1 MGAKRKLIVTTLVG
15 TMMVTAAYAQ
25 NNNTGQIVVQGV
37 VPGMCEL
44 TVYDISSGY
53 DFDLS
58 TDPFGK
64 RVRVGT
70 IHIAQNHQNTAGLNV
85 NNAVMTGTMLI
96 ESANAGRMVNDQSLP
111 GIAADAMDYRLAL
124 AENEMNP
131 MHLGGFVRYDD
142 QSSLANSFLL
152 SEATYT
158 TDGSVIMN
166 MNTPKPLTFA
176 LNGEATYDIWITL
189 NEPIEIVMGAP
200 DNRPQASGVYSDTLT
215 FTIFDDD
222 E

>member
-1 MGAKRKLIVTTLVG
+1 MSVKFRLMAAALVG
-15 TMMVTAAYAQ
+15 SMVATAAYAQ

-37 VPGMCEL
+37 VPGAWEL
-44 TVYDISSGY
+44 TVYDITSGY

-58 TDPFGK
+58 TAGSATSDA
-64 RVRVGT
+64 RVGT
-70 IHIAQNHQNTAGLNV
+70 IHVATNNAATAGLNT
-85 NNAVMTGTMLI
+85 NASSGTMII

-142 QSSLANSFLL
+142 QSWLANSFLL

-176 LNGEATYDIWITL
+176 LNGEATYDILITL
-189 NEPIEIVMGAP
+189 NEPVEIIMGAP